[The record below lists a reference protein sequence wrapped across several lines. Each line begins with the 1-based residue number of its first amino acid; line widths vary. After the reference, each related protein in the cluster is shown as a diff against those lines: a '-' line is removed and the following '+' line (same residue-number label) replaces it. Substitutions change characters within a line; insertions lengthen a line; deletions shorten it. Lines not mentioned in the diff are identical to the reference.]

1 MYTSV
6 ETVLLEHRAQ
16 VRRVLWEING
26 SKAMGVGQVT
36 EGAGRV
42 AGLDFTGSWD
52 LY

>member
-16 VRRVLWEING
+16 MRVLWEIKLG

-36 EGAGRV
+36 EGTAG
-42 AGLDFTGSWD
+42 
-52 LY
+52 